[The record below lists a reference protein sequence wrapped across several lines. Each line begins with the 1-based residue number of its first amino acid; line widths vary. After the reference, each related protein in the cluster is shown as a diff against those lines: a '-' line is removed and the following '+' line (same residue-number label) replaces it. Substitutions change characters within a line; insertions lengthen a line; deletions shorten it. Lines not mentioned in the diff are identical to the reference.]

1 MERLGLDLRSLE
13 EQGLVHQMEALTVV
27 DEEALIAQ
35 LENMAWFVEEH
46 GIRRLVVDSVAVI
59 LQMVGGKARARGA
72 GGPLQEPKGSYS
84 LLGMTRAAREGAH
97 SPGCSR
103 PPAAAPPDLM
113 ASVYFHPGAQVPV
126 SLSESASSCFIVPFF
141 AATLQRCSGG
151 KTG

>member
-84 LLGMTRAAREGAH
+84 LLGMTRAAREGG
-97 SPGCSR
+97 S
-103 PPAAAPPDLM
+103 
-113 ASVYFHPGAQVPV
+113 
-126 SLSESASSCFIVPFF
+126 
-141 AATLQRCSGG
+141 
-151 KTG
+151 